1 MNILFYRYGSICE
14 EDILRCFIESG
25 HKCITIED
33 EISNKSITGADSVR
47 LVDEKLQQDSFDC
60 VFSVNFY
67 PSISDLCNV
76 YHIRYICWVVDSPV
90 LELFASSISN
100 EWNRVFVFDRSQYED
115 IYGYN
120 PGRIFHYPLAVDAI
134 SKQYVITEAVAGGR
148 AKKYKCDL
156 SFVGSLYSEKD
167 PVNSLKDDAPDYLK
181 GYLEGLCEAQL
192 KVYGYYFVQEL
203 LDKRIID
210 DFKANVHDYFAMK
223 CENHLNDRIV
233 IGQYYL
239 GNHITAMERKRLIS
253 HVSGK
258 YPLDLYTRSDISQ
271 VRKAN
276 HKGGCQTLTEMPVIF
291 HESRININPTSKA
304 IRSGVPLR
312 VFDILAC
319 EGFMLS
325 NYQTELCELFVP
337 GEDFVYY
344 DSIEQVPEL
353 IAYYLEHEDER
364 GEIAHNGYVKVKDQ
378 YSYMV
383 RLNGL
388 LLKAF
393 EN

>member
-14 EDILRCFIESG
+14 EDILKCFRESG

-33 EISNKSITGADSVR
+33 EIEDKRITGADTIR
-47 LVDEKLQQDSFDC
+47 LVDKELQQAAFDC
-60 VFSVNFY
+60 VFTINFY

-100 EWNRVFVFDRSQYED
+100 DWNRVFIFDRSQYED
-115 IYGYN
+115 ICKYN
-120 PGRIFHYPLAVDAI
+120 PGRIFHYPLAVDTN
-134 SKQYVITEAVAGGR
+134 SKQEVIKEAFLSAR
-148 AKKYKCDL
+148 SKRFESDI

-167 PVNSLKDDAPDYLK
+167 PMNSLTNAPQYLL
-181 GYLEGLCEAQL
+181 GYLDGLCEAQL
-192 KVYGYYFVQEL
+192 KVYGYYFVEEMLSQG
-203 LDKRIID
+203 IVD
-210 DFKANVHDYFAMK
+210 DFKSHVKDYFTMK
-223 CENHLNDRIV
+223 CDNHLTDRVV
-233 IGQYYL
+233 IGQYYI
-239 GNHITAMERKRLIS
+239 GNHITSMERQRLIA
-253 HVSGK
+253 HVSETI
-258 YPLDLYTRSDISQ
+258 PIDVYTRSNTSPIK
-271 VRKAN
+271 KAN
-276 HKGGCQTLTEMPVIF
+276 CKGGCQTLTEMPVIF

-319 EGFMLS
+319 EGFVLS
-325 NYQTELCELFVP
+325 NYQTELSELFIP

-353 IAYYLEHEDER
+353 IEYYFAHENER
-364 GEIAHNGYVKVKDQ
+364 KEIAHNGFIKVKDQ
-378 YSYMV
+378 YSYMI

-393 EN
+393 ES

>member
-14 EDILRCFIESG
+14 EDILKCFRKSG
-25 HKCITIED
+25 HKITTIED
-33 EISNKSITGADSVR
+33 EIEDKSITGADSVR
-47 LVDEKLQQDSFDC
+47 LVDAKLQQDAFDC
-60 VFSVNFY
+60 VFTVNFY

-76 YHIRYICWVVDSPV
+76 YHIRYISWIVDSPV
-90 LELFASSISN
+90 LELYASSISN
-100 EWNRVFVFDRSQYED
+100 EWNRVFVFDRMQYED
-115 IYGYN
+115 IRRFN
-120 PGRIFHYPLAVDAI
+120 PGKIFHYPLAVDVSVKQEVIREAI
-134 SKQYVITEAVAGGR
+134 SSGR
-148 AKKYKCDL
+148 SKKFAADV

-167 PVNSLKDDAPDYLK
+167 PMTALKDVPQYLT
-181 GYLEGLCEAQL
+181 GYLEGICEAQL
-192 KVYGYYFVQEL
+192 KVYGYYFADEL
-203 LDKRIID
+203 LNGGVID
-210 DFKANVHDYFAMK
+210 SFKSSVSDYYMMK
-223 CENHLNDRIV
+223 CDNYLTDKVV

-239 GNHITAMERKRLIS
+239 GNHITAVERQRLIAS
-253 HVSGK
+253 IAQKHPIDV
-258 YPLDLYTRSDISQ
+258 YTRSNTEPI
-271 VRKAN
+271 RKAN
-276 HKGGCQTLTEMPVIF
+276 CRGGCMTVTEMPVIF

-353 IAYYLEHEDER
+353 ISYYLEHEEER
-364 GEIAHNGYVKVKDQ
+364 RKIAHNGYMKVKDK
-378 YSYMV
+378 YSYDL

-388 LLKAF
+388 LLAAF
-393 EN
+393 EV

>member
-14 EDILRCFIESG
+14 EDILKCFAESG

-33 EISNKSITGADSVR
+33 EIRDKSITGADSVR
-47 LVDEKLQQDSFDC
+47 LVDAALQEKPFDC
-60 VFSVNFY
+60 VFTVNFY

-76 YHIRYICWVVDSPV
+76 YHIRYISWVVDSPV

-100 EWNRVFVFDRSQYED
+100 EWNRVFVFDRRQYED
-115 IYGYN
+115 ICEFN
-120 PGRIFHYPLAVDAI
+120 PARIFHYPLAVDTRA
-134 SKQYVITEAVAGGR
+134 KQDVIAEAVSSGS
-148 AKKYKCDL
+148 AKKFACDL

-167 PVNSLKDDAPDYLK
+167 PMNDLKDASQYLK
-181 GYLEGLCEAQL
+181 GFLEGICEAQL
-192 KVYGYYFVQEL
+192 KVYGYYFADEL
-203 LDKRIID
+203 LSGGIID
-210 DFKANVHDYFAMK
+210 DFKSCVENYYTMK
-223 CENHLNDRIV
+223 CDNHLTDKVI

-239 GNHITAMERKRLIS
+239 GNHITSLERQRLIELVAEN
-253 HVSGK
+253 HPTDV
-258 YPLDLYTRSDISQ
+258 YTRSDTGPIKS
-271 VRKAN
+271 AN
-276 HKGGCQTLTEMPVIF
+276 CRGGCQTLTEMPVIF

-304 IRSGVPLR
+304 IRSGIPLR

-353 IAYYLEHEDER
+353 VNYYLDHENER
-364 GEIAHNGYVKVKDQ
+364 REIAHNGYIKVKEQ

-388 LLKAF
+388 LLKSF

>member
-14 EDILRCFIESG
+14 EDILKCFSESG
-25 HKCITIED
+25 HNCITIEN
-33 EISNKSITGADSVR
+33 EITDKSITGADSVR
-47 LVDEKLQQDSFDC
+47 LVDKKLQQQAFDC
-60 VFSVNFY
+60 VFTVNFY

-100 EWNRVFVFDRSQYED
+100 EWNRVFVFDRSQYDD
-115 IYGYN
+115 ICAYN
-120 PGRIFHYPLAVDAI
+120 PGRIFHYPLAVDTTSKQAVINEAI
-134 SKQYVITEAVAGGR
+134 SDGR
-148 AKKYKCDL
+148 AKKYAGDV

-167 PVNSLKDDAPDYLK
+167 PMNSLTDAPQYLQ
-181 GYLEGLCEAQL
+181 GYLDGLCEAQL
-192 KVYGYYFVQEL
+192 KVYGYYFIEEMLSQGIV
-203 LDKRIID
+203 D
-210 DFKANVHDYFAMK
+210 DFKSHVKDYFTMK
-223 CENHLNDRIV
+223 CDNYLTDRVI

-239 GNHITAMERKRLIS
+239 GNHITSMERQRLIAR
-253 HVSGK
+253 VSDVH
-258 YPLDLYTRSDISQ
+258 PIDVYTRSNTSPI
-271 VRKAN
+271 KAAN
-276 HKGGCQTLTEMPVIF
+276 CRGGCQTLTEMPVIF
-291 HESRININPTSKA
+291 HESRINLNPTSKA

-337 GEDFVYY
+337 GEDFAYY
-344 DSIEQVPEL
+344 ESIEQVPEL
-353 IAYYLEHEDER
+353 IAYYLERESER
-364 GEIAHNGYVKVKDQ
+364 KEIAHNGYNKVKEQ

-393 EN
+393 EE

>member
-14 EDILRCFIESG
+14 DDILKCFAESG

-33 EISNKSITGADSVR
+33 EIRDKSITGADSLR
-47 LVDEKLQQDSFDC
+47 LVDERLQQQSFDC
-60 VFSVNFY
+60 VFTVNFY
-67 PSISDLCNV
+67 PSISDLCNI

-100 EWNRVFVFDRSQYED
+100 EWNRVFVFDRCQYED
-115 IYGYN
+115 IRLYN
-120 PGRIFHYPLAVDAI
+120 PGRIFHYPLAVDTSA
-134 SKQYVITEAVAGGR
+134 KQAVIREAVLDKRVEKFA
-148 AKKYKCDL
+148 ADI

-167 PVNSLKDDAPDYLK
+167 PMNSLTDAPQYLQ
-181 GYLEGLCEAQL
+181 GYIEGICEAQL
-192 KVYGYYFVQEL
+192 KVYGYYFVEEML
-203 LDKRIID
+203 SRGIID
-210 DFKANVHDYFAMK
+210 DFKSHVKDYYTMK
-223 CENHLNDRIV
+223 CENHLTDKVI
-233 IGQYYL
+233 IGQYYI
-239 GNHITAMERKRLIS
+239 GNHITSLERQRLIA
-253 HVSGK
+253 HVSK
-258 YPLDLYTRSDISQ
+258 DHATDVYTRSNTDPI
-271 VRKAN
+271 KGAN
-276 HKGGCQTLTEMPVIF
+276 CKGGCQTLTEMPLVF
-291 HESRININPTSKA
+291 YKSRINLNPTSKA

-344 DSIEQVPEL
+344 ESIEQVPE
-353 IAYYLEHEDER
+353 IAAYYLEHENER
-364 GEIAHNGYVKVKDQ
+364 IEIAHNGYTKVKEQ

>member
-14 EDILRCFIESG
+14 EDILKCFAESG
-25 HKCITIED
+25 HNCITIEN
-33 EISNKSITGADSVR
+33 EITDKSITGADSVR
-47 LVDEKLQQDSFDC
+47 LVDKKLQQQAFDC
-60 VFSVNFY
+60 VFTVNFY

-100 EWNRVFVFDRSQYED
+100 EWNRVFVFDRSQYDD
-115 IYGYN
+115 ICAYN
-120 PGRIFHYPLAVDAI
+120 PGRIFHYPLAVDTTSKQAVINEAI
-134 SKQYVITEAVAGGR
+134 SDGR
-148 AKKYKCDL
+148 AKKYAGDV

-167 PVNSLKDDAPDYLK
+167 PMNSLTDAPQYLQ
-181 GYLEGLCEAQL
+181 GYLDGLCEAQL
-192 KVYGYYFVQEL
+192 KVYGYYYIEEMLSQGIV
-203 LDKRIID
+203 D
-210 DFKANVHDYFAMK
+210 DFKSHVKDYFTMK
-223 CENHLNDRIV
+223 CDNYLTDRVI

-239 GNHITAMERKRLIS
+239 GNHITSMERQRLIAR
-253 HVSGK
+253 VSDVH
-258 YPLDLYTRSDISQ
+258 PIDVYTRSNTSPI
-271 VRKAN
+271 KAAN
-276 HKGGCQTLTEMPVIF
+276 CRGGCQTLTEMPVIF
-291 HESRININPTSKA
+291 HESRINLNPTSKA

-337 GEDFVYY
+337 GEDFAYY
-344 DSIEQVPEL
+344 ESIEQVPEL
-353 IAYYLEHEDER
+353 IAYYLERESER
-364 GEIAHNGYVKVKDQ
+364 KEIAHNGYNKVKEQ

-393 EN
+393 EE